1 MKWKIKGDVPR
12 HLNKYLIIVAPH
24 TSNWDFI
31 IGLFV
36 RRICKFKSG
45 YLGKRQL
52 FNWPFGWLFRR
63 LGGYPVDRKSA
74 HNVVDQVV
82 NLINVNDFFVLAIT
96 PEGTRSNVVKWKT
109 GFYFI
114 AKKSGIPIVLTS
126 LDYNKKLVTFD
137 QPYYILE
144 NMHADE
150 LYINS
155 RFVNVSGKNRITAP
169 FKLT

>member
-45 YLGKRQL
+45 YLGKSQL
-52 FNWPFGWLFRR
+52 FKWPHGWLFRW
-63 LGGYPVDRKSA
+63 LGGYPVDRKST
-74 HNVVDQVV
+74 HNLVDQVV
-82 NLINVNDFFVLAIT
+82 DLINSNSFFVLAIT
-96 PEGTRSNVVKWKT
+96 PEGTRSNVTKWKT

-126 LDYNKKLVTFD
+126 LDYKNKLVTFD
-137 QPYYILE
+137 QPYYITD
-144 NMHADE
+144 NMKADE
-150 LYINS
+150 DYINE
-155 RFVNVSGKNRITAP
+155 RFQNVFGKNRITAP
-169 FKLT
+169 FILS